1 MDRRTF
7 IATAAS
13 AAVISMSRCKSTFA
27 STPKEQKKPAM
38 PKRVLGK
45 TGVQISA
52 LAIGG
57 VVAMQEEPTAKF
69 HPAQLADAALDAG
82 INFFD
87 TAAGYGQGQ
96 SERNFGEIVAH
107 RRKEVFLG
115 TKTQKRSYDEAMRE
129 VEESLKRLQTDH
141 LDLLQI
147 HSVSKNEDFSL
158 WDKPNGI
165 LKALHKLRDEKV
177 TRFIG
182 VTGHDD
188 AEAMLK
194 AIEMDDFDTILTT
207 CNPTEER
214 RPFRQL
220 VIPAARKKNM
230 GIIIMKVMGGGNG
243 ALAIGNPLKNDGIP
257 RHDDAPRQAQATTLI
272 RYALGL
278 PVSVASVGMASL
290 DHLRINV
297 AAAKEQKPFNEQE
310 RKSLETH
317 MAEA

>member
-13 AAVISMSRCKSTFA
+13 TAVISVSRYKSAFA
-27 STPKEQKKPAM
+27 ETHEELRKPAI

-45 TGVQISA
+45 TGVLVSA
-52 LAIGG
+52 LTIGG
-57 VVAMQEEPTAKF
+57 VVAMKEAPTTKF
-69 HPAQLADAALDAG
+69 HPARLAEAALDAG

-115 TKTQKRSYDEAMRE
+115 TKTQKRGYDEAMRE
-129 VEESLKRLQTDH
+129 VEQSLKRLRTDH

-158 WDKPNGI
+158 WDKPDGI
-165 LKALHKLRDEKV
+165 LKVLHKLRDEKV

-182 VTGHDD
+182 ITGHDS

-214 RPFRQL
+214 RPFRERVL
-220 VIPAARKKNM
+220 PVARQKNM

-243 ALAIGNPLKNDGIP
+243 ALAIGNPLKNDGVP
-257 RHDDAPRQAQATTLI
+257 RHDDAPRQANASKLI
-272 RYALGL
+272 RYALGQ
-278 PVSVASVGMASL
+278 PVSTASLGMASIE
-290 DHLRINV
+290 HLRINV
-297 AAAKEQKPFNEQE
+297 AAAKEQKPLNEQE
-310 RKSLETH
+310 RKSLEAY

>member
-13 AAVISMSRCKSTFA
+13 AAVIGVSSCRNALVNTH
-27 STPKEQKKPAM
+27 KEQEKSAI

-45 TGVQISA
+45 TGVQIST
-52 LAIGG
+52 LIIGG
-57 VVAMQEEPTAKF
+57 VVAMKEEPTAKF

-87 TAAGYGQGQ
+87 TAAGYGQGR

-115 TKTQKRSYDEAMRE
+115 TKTQKRTYDEAMRE
-129 VEESLKRLQTDH
+129 VEESLKRLRTDH

-147 HSVSKNEDFSL
+147 HGVSKNEDFSR
-158 WDKPNGI
+158 WDKPDGI
-165 LKALHKLRDEKV
+165 LKALHKLRNEKV

-182 VTGHDD
+182 VTGHDT
-188 AEAMLK
+188 AEAMVK

-214 RPFRQL
+214 RPFRER
-220 VIPAARKKNM
+220 VIPVARKKNM

-243 ALAIGNPLKNDGIP
+243 ALAIGNPLKNDGVP
-257 RHDDAPRQAQATTLI
+257 RHDDAPRQAKASKLI

-278 PVSVASVGMASL
+278 PVSAASVGMASL
-290 DHLRINV
+290 EHLRINV
-297 AAAKEQKPFNEQE
+297 AAAKDQKPFNEQE
-310 RKSLETH
+310 RKSLEKH
-317 MAEA
+317 MATT